1 MCKQERIPAQV
12 KKSGVSQRVRNQEA
26 KWTDCK
32 QESHKDGLSSQTSQ
46 AARTGGGDELEEEEI
61 NTRAEPT
68 TLG

>member
-1 MCKQERIPAQV
+1 MCKQEGIPAQV

-32 QESHKDGLSSQTSQ
+32 HESNKDGLFPNQSGSY
-46 AARTGGGDELEEEEI
+46 RTGGGDELEEEEI